1 MSELR
6 SRLWVG
12 GSPDSAGLTAASFGF
27 HSLTEI
33 TEGSGEKVVL
43 DEAAAWPPHAAARL
57 SPRCHK
63 RSTNTQWCR
72 KALLCRARQAV
83 GALNV

>member
-1 MSELR
+1 MSEFR

-12 GSPDSAGLTAASFGF
+12 GSLDSAGLTAASFGF

-43 DEAAAWPPHAAARL
+43 DEAAA
-57 SPRCHK
+57 
-63 RSTNTQWCR
+63 
-72 KALLCRARQAV
+72 
-83 GALNV
+83 